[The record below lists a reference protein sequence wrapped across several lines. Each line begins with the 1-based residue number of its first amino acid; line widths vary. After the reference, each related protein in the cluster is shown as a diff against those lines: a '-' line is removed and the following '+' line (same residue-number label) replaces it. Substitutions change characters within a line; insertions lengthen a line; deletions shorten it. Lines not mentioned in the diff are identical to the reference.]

1 MIYSLKNVVN
11 ILMITLQFLFIF
23 SVMGIQLFMVRF
35 DGFYLL
41 FHVFLSIIVVD
52 VVPLFCFFKK
62 IIVRSLYTKFHIC

>member
-35 DGFYLL
+35 NGFYLL
-41 FHVFLSIIVVD
+41 FHVFLSIVVD